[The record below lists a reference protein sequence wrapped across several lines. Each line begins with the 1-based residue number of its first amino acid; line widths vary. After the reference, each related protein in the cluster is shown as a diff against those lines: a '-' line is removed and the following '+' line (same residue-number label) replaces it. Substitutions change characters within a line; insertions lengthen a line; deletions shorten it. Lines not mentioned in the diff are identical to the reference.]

1 MTIYFTASLSRS
13 QKDQQY
19 YNTIV
24 SILKKRGHDVIA
36 DQILQKDRNT
46 IQDQSPE
53 ERKKYF
59 EKVEHWLTECDAI
72 VAEVTNQ
79 SVSVGYEISRAQHL
93 KKPILI
99 LFHDTNAPS
108 LLQYQPDESVI
119 CELYNLRTM
128 DSILDEFLEY
138 AGETQDSRFTFFIK
152 PSLTA
157 HLEKK
162 ARELHTTKSGY
173 LRGLIKKDMTSHS

>member
-1 MTIYFTASLSRS
+1 MTIYFTASLNRS
-13 QKDQQY
+13 QKDQEY
-19 YNTIV
+19 YTIIV
-24 SILKKRGHDVIA
+24 SFLKKKGHDVIA
-36 DQILQKDRNT
+36 DQILQKTRNT
-46 IQDQSPE
+46 VHHQSPE

-59 EKVEHWLTECDAI
+59 EKVEHWLTECDAVI
-72 VAEVTNQ
+72 AEVTNQ

-108 LLQYQPDESVI
+108 LLQFQPDESVI
-119 CELYNLRTM
+119 CETYNTRTI
-128 DSILDEFLEY
+128 DSILEEFLEY
-138 AGETQDSRFTFFIK
+138 AGETQDTRFTFFIK

-173 LRGLIKKDMTSHS
+173 LRGLITKDMTTHS